1 MRDCYEEKEFLIKEK
16 YKKEWGRI
24 QSSIPTFQHSEY
36 ANRLRQAM
44 QDELI
49 RSRSPS
55 YSMADAAMPIKFLT
69 EHDTH
74 GSSYN
79 NYYAGIDPA
88 NLPNTHI
95 PECERNKINK
105 PSKILLLCH

>member
-1 MRDCYEEKEFLIKEK
+1 
-16 YKKEWGRI
+16 
-24 QSSIPTFQHSEY
+24 
-36 ANRLRQAM
+36 M

-69 EHDTH
+69 EYNIQGMRAYPYIN